1 MIKQHGCFTAHC
13 DDCGNSYE
21 NGDGVTLHYDS
32 AEEAIDEAEGNDW
45 VMLSDGRLVCYGCV
59 SDLIARSVIERNDSD
74 DPDAPAYRL
83 VNQIA
88 PAETEPGR

>member
-1 MIKQHGCFTAHC
+1 MIKQHSCFTAHC

-45 VMLSDGRLVCYGCV
+45 ANLSDGRLVCYGCV
-59 SDLIARSVIERNDSD
+59 SDLIKRSVIERDDSD
-74 DPDAPAYRL
+74 DLDTDIAYLIRPGGHDA
-83 VNQIA
+83 
-88 PAETEPGR
+88 